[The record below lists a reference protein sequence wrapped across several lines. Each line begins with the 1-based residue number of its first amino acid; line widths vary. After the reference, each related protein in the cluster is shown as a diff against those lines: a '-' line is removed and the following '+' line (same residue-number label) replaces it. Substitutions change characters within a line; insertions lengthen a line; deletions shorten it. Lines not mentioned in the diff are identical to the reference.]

1 MIYKN
6 SRYTN
11 TPLYSRD
18 DTMVFKRRNMQ
29 NYDTKQ
35 SKVHVFIQGETLPM
49 LAQRY
54 YRDTQLWWAIL
65 EANPKYRCPL
75 DIVYGDVLIIPP
87 IEEVLRA
94 NE

>member
-6 SRYTN
+6 SRYTK

-18 DTMVFKRRNMQ
+18 DIMVFKRRNLQ
-29 NYDTKQ
+29 NYNTRESQ
-35 SKVHVFIQGETLPM
+35 VHTYIQGETLPM
-49 LAQRY
+49 LANKY
-54 YRDTQLWWAIL
+54 YNDTQLWWCIL

-75 DIVYGDVLIIPP
+75 DINYGDILVIPP
-87 IEEVLRA
+87 LGEVLNI